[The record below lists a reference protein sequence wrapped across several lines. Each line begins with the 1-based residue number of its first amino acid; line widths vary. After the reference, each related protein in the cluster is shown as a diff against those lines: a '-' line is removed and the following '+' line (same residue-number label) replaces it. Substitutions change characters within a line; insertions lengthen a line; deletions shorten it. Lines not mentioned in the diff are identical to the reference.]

1 MLQLNLSHKYAVICE
16 RLAEIITNILLCIY
30 DICTSR
36 SEADNLI
43 VGRNEQQFGWK
54 IVLGKAYFVQHR
66 RLAGELSAREQLD
79 FSEIILELLQSRE

>member
-16 RLAEIITNILLCIY
+16 RLLEFAFFQKYNKLY
-30 DICTSR
+30 TSR

-54 IVLGKAYFVQHR
+54 IVLGKAYFIEHG
-66 RLAGELSAREQLD
+66 RLASELSAREQLD

>member
-16 RLAEIITNILLCIY
+16 RLSEIITNILLCIY

-43 VGRNEQQFGWK
+43 VGRNEQQLGWK
-54 IVLGKAYFVQHR
+54 IVLGKTYFIEHR

-79 FSEIILELLQSRE
+79 FSEIILELL